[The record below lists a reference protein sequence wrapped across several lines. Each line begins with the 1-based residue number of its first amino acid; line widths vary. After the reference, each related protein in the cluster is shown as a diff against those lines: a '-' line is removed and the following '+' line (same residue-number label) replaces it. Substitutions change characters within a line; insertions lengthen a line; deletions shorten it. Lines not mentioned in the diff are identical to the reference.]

1 MQIIKFLTLILILS
15 SCTYIGVLISKKY
28 ISREKQLKEMKNALN
43 IFSTKVKF
51 TYEPIPQIYSEI
63 SKKVKYGIGEIFEI
77 ASKNMEKLNAGDAW
91 NDALDKVNTNM
102 TKEDIEIL
110 KGLSSLLGKVDMEGQ
125 ISEVELVE
133 SFLNTQ
139 IEKAEEEK
147 AKYSK
152 MYKTLGITVG
162 LAVVIILI

>member
-77 ASKNMEKLNAGDAW
+77 ASKNMENLNAGDAW

-110 KGLSSLLGKVDMEGQ
+110 LGKVDMEGQ
-125 ISEVELVE
+125 ISEVELVD

-147 AKYSK
+147 TKYSK